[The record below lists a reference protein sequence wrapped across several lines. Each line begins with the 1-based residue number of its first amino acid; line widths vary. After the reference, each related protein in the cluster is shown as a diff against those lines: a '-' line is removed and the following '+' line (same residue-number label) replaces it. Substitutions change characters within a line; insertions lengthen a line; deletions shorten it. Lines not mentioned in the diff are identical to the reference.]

1 MMCGPVRNYENGN
14 GKDIYIR
21 KVENHGKNNAE

>member
-1 MMCGPVRNYENGN
+1 MWGPERNYENGN
-14 GKDIYIR
+14 EKNIYIR